1 MNELTREE
9 EMQAYTDTL
18 GAIAI
23 AISMQVDARK
33 FSSDLKHLANVA
45 AERGNG
51 PSAGLLDEI
60 ARYIDTKVVGRKN
73 H

>member
-1 MNELTREE
+1 MELTREE

-23 AISMQVDARK
+23 AISRQVNART
-33 FSSDLKHLANVA
+33 FSRDLKHLADIA
-45 AERGNG
+45 AKRGNG

-60 ARYIDTKVVGRKN
+60 ARVIDSQVLGKKA

>member
-1 MNELTREE
+1 MDELSREE

-23 AISMQVDARK
+23 AISRQVNAK
-33 FSSDLKHLANVA
+33 TFSQDLKQLAEIA
-45 AERGNG
+45 AKRGNG

-60 ARYIDTKVVGRKN
+60 ARIIDSKVIGKKA

>member
-1 MNELTREE
+1 MNELTRDE

-23 AISMQVDARK
+23 AISRQVDAGR
-33 FSSDLKHLANVA
+33 FSADLKQLADLA
-45 AERGNG
+45 AKRGNG
-51 PSAGLLDEI
+51 PSAGLLDEL
-60 ARYIDTKVVGRKN
+60 ARCIDATVLRKKN